1 MTEQKSIS
9 FMTFSWVFPFV
20 FLVLK
25 HSIGYN
31 LYKYNAKKYHK
42 TKKLD
47 IWKQLFAIKKFN
59 PCERER
65 EKKKLLKDKHH

>member
-1 MTEQKSIS
+1 M
-9 FMTFSWVFPFV
+9 
-20 FLVLK
+20 LK
-25 HSIGYN
+25 HSIGEN
-31 LYKYNAKKYHK
+31 LYKYNTNKYHK

-65 EKKKLLKDKHH
+65 EEKKKLLKDKHH